1 MYYRRMNGVKKLKQ
15 LNLEYTI
22 IFSKHGYKS
31 LFGKIKPM
39 YQKALTIDLFTNNEL
54 GYRIKL
60 K

>member
-1 MYYRRMNGVKKLKQ
+1 MNGVKKLKQ